1 MVESQIKIETGE
13 GAMGSFIVHRPAYAA
28 DADARH
34 WRALLDLFARNPQ
47 PSMTTLGFLKE
58 RP

>member
-1 MVESQIKIETGE
+1 
-13 GAMGSFIVHRPAYAA
+13 MGTFVVHRPAYDAE
-28 DADARH
+28 ADARH
-34 WRALLDLFARNPQ
+34 SRALLDLFARNLQ